1 MLTASAAAFSN
12 RSLAANRNSALLLR
26 LIGGNANVVF
36 DESHLGVQETGSVL
50 GLVHRYH
57 LDGMLWGLL
66 AVALVFIWG
75 NAVGFPPPAPAS
87 VRAVSTLGHD
97 SRLGLAQLLRRQ
109 IPLARVI
116 GVCLSEWQRI
126 NTCTRLPARPIEPD
140 PARSLP
146 ASPTGTHSQMTEQL
160 DRFKHNLDRA
170 RAEIR
175 KVILG
180 QDHVIDQALIVILTR
195 QHALIEGVPGIAKT
209 LLVRVFARITGEA
222 FSRIQFTPDLMPAD
236 ITGTSVFN
244 LQRNEFN
251 FIPGPVFTTFLLAD
265 EINRAPARTQSALLQ
280 AMQERTVTIDRETHR
295 LSPGFTVFATQNPIE
310 YEGTYPLPEA
320 QKDRFMMKIVMSF
333 PERDEEI
340 SLATRMLGAE
350 APEALFERGVVEP
363 VLAAGELDRMRDAL
377 ADVAAREE
385 LVRYAVDIVR
395 TTREHQSILVGA
407 GPRAT
412 QSLLLA
418 SRAAAALEGRDFVTP
433 DDVRSMAFGV
443 LDHRIV
449 LRPESEI
456 EGVRTQEVLD
466 AIFREIP
473 VPR

>member
-1 MLTASAAAFSN
+1 
-12 RSLAANRNSALLLR
+12 
-26 LIGGNANVVF
+26 
-36 DESHLGVQETGSVL
+36 
-50 GLVHRYH
+50 
-57 LDGMLWGLL
+57 
-66 AVALVFIWG
+66 
-75 NAVGFPPPAPAS
+75 
-87 VRAVSTLGHD
+87 
-97 SRLGLAQLLRRQ
+97 
-109 IPLARVI
+109 
-116 GVCLSEWQRI
+116 
-126 NTCTRLPARPIEPD
+126 
-140 PARSLP
+140 
-146 ASPTGTHSQMTEQL
+146 MTEQL
-160 DRFKHNLDRA
+160 ERFQQGLDRA
-170 RAEIR
+170 RTEIR

-180 QDHVIDQALIVILTR
+180 QDRVIDQALIVILTR

-209 LLVRVFARITGEA
+209 LLVRVFARVTGET

-265 EINRAPARTQSALLQ
+265 EINRAPAKTQSALLQ

-310 YEGTYPLPEA
+310 FEGTYPLPEA
-320 QKDRFMMKIVMSF
+320 QKDRFMMKIAMSF
-333 PERDEEI
+333 PEREEEV
-340 SLATRMLGAE
+340 SLASRMLGTE
-350 APEALFERGVVEP
+350 APEAVFESGAVEP
-363 VLAAGELDRMRDAL
+363 VLGAGELDRMREAL
-377 ADVAAREE
+377 TDVAAREE

-395 TTREHQSILVGA
+395 KTRAHESILVGA

-418 SRAAAALEGRDFVTP
+418 SRAAAAIEGRDFVTP
-433 DDVRSMAFGV
+433 DDVRAMAFGV

-456 EGVRTQEVLD
+456 EGVRTQEVLE
-466 AIFREIP
+466 AIFKEIP